1 MQIFQLERMFETQKY
16 LSSVERHQ
24 LADLLNLTDTQVKT
38 WFQNRRMKFKR
49 QHNEREL
56 QTYAR
61 LSIIS
66 PFRTTFSYA
75 PYPLPGYR
83 SKTSSKDILSS
94 KQSENFERHSL
105 PFYQPVHTL
114 ARLPYSYQ
122 TTLPTR
128 YCWHQKGSMQAI
140 FSSFRI
146 QLLFNQYV
154 VTTIDFTASCAW
166 WTCSDRVTT
175 LINHEHKPL
184 FM

>member
-1 MQIFQLERMFETQKY
+1 LKAEGPENERRQEGKPLKPKKPRTTFTDMQIFQLERMFETQKY

-128 YCWHQKGSMQAI
+128 YC
-140 FSSFRI
+140 
-146 QLLFNQYV
+146 
-154 VTTIDFTASCAW
+154 
-166 WTCSDRVTT
+166 
-175 LINHEHKPL
+175 
-184 FM
+184 